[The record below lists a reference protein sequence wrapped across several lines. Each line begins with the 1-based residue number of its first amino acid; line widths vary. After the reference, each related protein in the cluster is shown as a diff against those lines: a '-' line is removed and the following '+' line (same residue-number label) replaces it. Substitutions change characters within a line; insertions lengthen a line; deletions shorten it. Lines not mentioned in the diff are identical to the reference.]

1 MTAGKREMMNSK
13 SFCALALLLVLF
25 TTMDISAH
33 HAFSAEYDQRKR
45 VTVSGTVSEFKW
57 TNPHAWLYIETKD
70 QNGSVVRWSFEL
82 GSPAGLGA
90 RCWTKTDLK
99 VGDQVTVEG
108 YAAKDGTNT
117 ANATWISLP
126 SGGMLYA
133 GFQETPGAPAKFCA
147 KQP

>member
-1 MTAGKREMMNSK
+1 MNSK
-13 SFCALALLLVLF
+13 YLGALAMLLMF
-25 TTMDISAH
+25 FNNTHISAH
-33 HAFSAEYDQRKR
+33 HAFSAEFDQQKR
-45 VTVSGTVSEFKW
+45 VKVSGTVSEFKW

-99 VGDQVTVEG
+99 VGDPVTVEG
-108 YAAKDGTNT
+108 YGAKDGSNT
-117 ANATWISLP
+117 ANATWITLP